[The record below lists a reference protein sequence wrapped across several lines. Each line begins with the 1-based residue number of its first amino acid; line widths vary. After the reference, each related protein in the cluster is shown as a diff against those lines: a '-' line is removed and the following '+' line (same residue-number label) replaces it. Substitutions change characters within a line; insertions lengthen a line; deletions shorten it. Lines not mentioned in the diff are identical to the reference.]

1 MDSLAFEKQIVAV
14 DGVLHSPTNARSRKE
29 AATQLQHQTH
39 LAISTETLLRL
50 QGAELGVQR
59 GGS

>member
-1 MDSLAFEKQIVAV
+1 MDSFAFEKQIVAV
-14 DGVLHSPTNARSRKE
+14 YRVLRSSTNAPSRKE
-29 AATQLQHQTH
+29 ATMQFQRQTH

>member
-1 MDSLAFEKQIVAV
+1 MQFQ
-14 DGVLHSPTNARSRKE
+14 R
-29 AATQLQHQTH
+29 QTH